1 MTNSS
6 EHKHYIGEFRY
17 VKSTVKVL
25 YKCPPNKVGDEALQH
40 FGISKEEYEMY
51 YMQSAKPSSG
61 APSGWNLYLETILAM
76 SPFADTMS
84 ELPDF
89 QSISKQNS
97 LVNTDSST
105 LDDSGMLYDANVSYQ
120 NSPESQMNTSTDG
133 NVQQEAIFACGV
145 WKTSDGKV

>member
-1 MTNSS
+1 MS
-6 EHKHYIGEFRY
+6 
-17 VKSTVKVL
+17 
-25 YKCPPNKVGDEALQH
+25 PPKKLVMKH

-51 YMQSAKPSSG
+51 YMQSAKPSRC

-133 NVQQEAIFACGV
+133 NVQQEAMWCLEN
-145 WKTSDGKV
+145 